1 MRPRRHEA
9 VKWSDA
15 CPVGRGALCDACACA
30 APAHRAP
37 RSRAPEVHQPT
48 AGHRLPKGRRR
59 DRNAAALKPNLD
71 PDSPAKGGGRLGRK
85 GEGREVDGTPAPRHR
100 PRRPCRQQKP
110 VCTIAAHEGTLAA
123 IAFNSSGSRLASA
136 SEKVSAARGR
146 VLGGP
151 PLPGVR
157 RAPGA
162 KELLGGTVAPALG
175 THFRGRPSTPSVPPH
190 LSSPQTQGLRV

>member
-1 MRPRRHEA
+1 MGVTRVLWAAVRPATPAPMLPLLAEL
-9 VKWSDA
+9 
-15 CPVGRGALCDACACA
+15 PGAGPQRCI
-30 APAHRAP
+30 
-37 RSRAPEVHQPT
+37 SPT
-48 AGHRLPKGRRR
+48 AGHRLPEGRRR
-59 DRNAAALKPNLD
+59 DRNAAALKQNLD
-71 PDSPAKGGGRLGRK
+71 PDSPAEQQRAQQRGEGVSEGRGRGGRR
-85 GEGREVDGTPAPRHR
+85 RHPPRPTI
-100 PRRPCRQQKP
+100 PRCPCLQQKP

-151 PLPGVR
+151 PLPGVW

-175 THFRGRPSTPSVPPH
+175 THFRGRPSTPSVLPH